1 MKYILNEK
9 KYIENLIENKANEQ
23 IEKPGALLPLLAQY
37 YYEFKGYRK
46 KKITDLLIDFLNTRY
61 PSFEHNKKSWIETCA
76 KIAKTTGG
84 KPLLQVDE
92 LSITQKEIETIT
104 QNVNDKSLE
113 RLLFVM
119 LCIAKYNNLKNPKN
133 QGWVNTDLKDLFT
146 LAKVKSNPQNRG
158 KIIHTLINTGL
169 IETAKR
175 IDKVNLKVC
184 FIDTDDNK
192 NTVLFTMIKDFRELG
207 FQYNRLMNYGDYFTC
222 EKCGITVKANKQN
235 NNKKCMCKKCLN
247 EPKTR
252 LVICVDCGAPFT
264 VDARV
269 SAKCRCDECQKIKIR
284 EDATKRKQRQR
295 EREKLCV
302 SELVTG

>member
-9 KYIENLIENKANEQ
+9 KYIESLLEDKTNKP

-37 YYEFKGYRK
+37 YYDYNGYRK

-76 KIAKTTGG
+76 SVAKSTGG
-84 KPLLQVDE
+84 KPLFQIDGIP
-92 LSITQKEIETIT
+92 ITQKEIETIT

-119 LCIAKYNNLKNPKN
+119 LCIAKYNNARNPNN
-133 QGWVNTDLKDLFT
+133 QGWIKTDLKELFS

-169 IETAKR
+169 IETAKKINIVSLR
-175 IDKVNLKVC
+175 VTFAEYDV
-184 FIDTDDNK
+184 NK

-284 EDATKRKQRQR
+284 EDAAKRKQRQR